1 MEKKLYLER
10 NNIKIPAILNMPDNL
25 KSFVLLCHGTGSEKN
40 EVGNMFKTLALKL
53 AEKGIGSIRV
63 DFAGCGERID
73 NDEKVTFMGQ
83 VYDMK
88 VAYDYVCEFLEK
100 DKIGIL
106 GFSQGARI
114 MAEFIRLVKDLKFAI
129 SWSGACLDNIGHFQS
144 WFDELYDDAKKD
156 GYAYLEL
163 GFRKPLCYS
172 IDWFEEVKTTTP
184 LTSLSEFNGPILAV
198 SGTNDDLIPYKHANE
213 IINVSKHSLSK
224 AIIVENADHIY
235 NILSDDPKADFVID
249 STIEWLESIL

>member
-10 NNIKIPAILNMPDNL
+10 NNIKIPAIINMPNEF

-40 EVGNMFKTLALKL
+40 EVGNMFETLALKL
-53 AEKGIGSIRV
+53 SEKGIGSIRV

-88 VAYDYVCEFLEK
+88 VAYDYVCEIV
-100 DKIGIL
+100 DKKMIGIL

-114 MAEFIRLVKDLKFAI
+114 MAEFIHLVKDLKFAV
-129 SWSGACLDNIGHFQS
+129 SWSGTCLDNIGHFQG
-144 WFDELYDDAKKD
+144 WFDELYESAKKD

-163 GFRKPLCYS
+163 GFREPLCYS
-172 IDWFEEVKTTTP
+172 IDWFEEVKNTTP

-198 SGTNDDLIPYKHANE
+198 SGTNDDLIPYTHANE
-213 IINVSKHSLSK
+213 IIHVSNHPLSK
-224 AIIVENADHIY
+224 SIVIENADHIY
-235 NILSDDPKADFVID
+235 NILGDDSKADFVIEN
-249 STIEWLESIL
+249 TVCWIESVI